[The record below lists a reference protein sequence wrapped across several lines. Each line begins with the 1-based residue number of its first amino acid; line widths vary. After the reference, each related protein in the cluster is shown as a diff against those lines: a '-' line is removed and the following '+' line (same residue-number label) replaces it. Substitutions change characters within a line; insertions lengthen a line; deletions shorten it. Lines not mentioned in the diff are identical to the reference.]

1 MYQRFI
7 AVGRLGR
14 DPEVRETSAGLRVAT
29 LSLATSD
36 FVKGEERTEWHRVVV
51 WDEKLVE
58 ILEKHAAKG
67 SMIAIEGQVRTRRY
81 EKDGR
86 EVAVTEIVLDRFH
99 SRLKLLGPRVERE
112 ERAPEAATES
122 ATGPAAEL
130 VLAGAE
136 GEAPEHPSRKAESRS
151 GPRPEAGAV
160 FDDDLPF

>member
-14 DPEVRETSAGLRVAT
+14 DPEIRETSAGLRVAT

-58 ILEKHAAKG
+58 TLEKHAAKG

-99 SRLKLLGPRVERE
+99 SRLKLLGPRAGRE
-112 ERAPEAATES
+112 ERAEAPAEPAPE
-122 ATGPAAEL
+122 P

-136 GEAPEHPSRKAESRS
+136 SGAPERSARRVEPS
-151 GPRPEAGAV
+151 

>member
-14 DPEVRETSAGLRVAT
+14 DPEIRETSAGLRVAT

-58 ILEKHAAKG
+58 TLEKHAAKG

-99 SRLKLLGPRVERE
+99 SRLKLLGPRAERE
-112 ERAPEAATES
+112 ERAPDS
-122 ATGPAAEL
+122 ATEL

-136 GEAPEHPSRKAESRS
+136 GEAPERPSRKAESRS
-151 GPRPEAGAV
+151 GSRPEAGAV